1 MYKPARKR
9 TDYRQGLA
17 GWQGASVSS
26 LAFGGLPVPV
36 QLVDREVLEGLAL
49 DLGLLLHDAKT
60 GLEPPGRPPK
70 GVLGVH
76 PELASHVDEGEQQV
90 AKYRLPLLAG
100 WALARFLQH
109 PPDL

>member
-1 MYKPARKR
+1 MVKPARKR

-60 GLEPPGRPPK
+60 RLEPPSRPPK
-70 GVLGVH
+70 RVLVVH
-76 PELASHVDEGEQQV
+76 TELASHDDAGEELV
-90 AKYRLPLLAG
+90 AKFGSHTLAG
-100 WALARFLQH
+100 W
-109 PPDL
+109 